1 VNAVAAEK
9 MGAEDV
15 PLTAEGSDQLRSELE
30 ELRTDGRRQMSERLR
45 EARETGHRDRNQALY
60 DLLVEQAQ
68 LERRIASLEKQVP
81 AHEIH
86 HVAPPRHHGRQ

>member
-15 PLTAEGSDQLRSELE
+15 PMTAEGSDQLRSELE

-68 LERRIASLEKQVP
+68 LERRIASLEKQVA

-86 HVAPPRHHGRQ
+86 RVAPPRHPCRR